1 MVFVNGYV
9 EGLDAPFV
17 STDDVEAMR
26 IAVQHLRSL
35 GHRRIGCAMGPARY
49 LASQRKVRGF
59 QQAMLAPNDGPG
71 PGANVE
77 VDDDLVVHSVYSVE
91 GGQAATETLLERGV
105 SAVVCGSDLM
115 ALGAVRAVRGR
126 GLQVPRDVSV
136 TGYDDSL
143 LIAFTDP
150 PMTTMRQ
157 NVPAMSQH
165 AVAAL
170 LDEIRGTPQ
179 PRRELL
185 FHAELVVRQSTGPA
199 PAEAGTVAPLTEA
212 R

>member
-1 MVFVNGYV
+1 
-9 EGLDAPFV
+9 
-17 STDDVEAMR
+17 
-26 IAVQHLRSL
+26 
-35 GHRRIGCAMGPARY
+35 MGPARY
-49 LASQRKVRGF
+49 VTSQRKVRGF
-59 QQAMLAPNDGPG
+59 QQALLARDDGAD
-71 PGANVE
+71 PGATAE
-77 VDDDLVVHSVYSVE
+77 VVDDLVVHSVYSVE
-91 GGQAATETLLERGV
+91 GGQAATEALLERGV

-115 ALGAVRAVRGR
+115 ALGAIRAVRGQ

-136 TGYDDSL
+136 TGYDDSP

-150 PMTTMRQ
+150 PVTTMRQ

-185 FHAELVVRQSTGPA
+185 FHTELVVRRSTGPA
-199 PAEAGTVAPLTEA
+199 RAGAASVAPLTQA